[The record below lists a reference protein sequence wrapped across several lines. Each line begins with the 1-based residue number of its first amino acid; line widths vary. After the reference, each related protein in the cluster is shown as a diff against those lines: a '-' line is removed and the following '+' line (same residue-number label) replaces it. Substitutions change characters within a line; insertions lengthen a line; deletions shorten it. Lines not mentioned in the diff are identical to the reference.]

1 MSLCLR
7 VRPFSFRLVRIR
19 SSAMKDEILSEMRQK
34 MNKTAEAL
42 ERDFRRIR
50 TGRAS
55 TALLE
60 GIKVDC
66 YDTQMPLEQVASIA
80 VPESRLIS
88 IQPWD
93 LSIIGD
99 IEKAILKSELGLT
112 PANDGKIIRISIPP
126 LTEERR
132 KELARLAKKMAEENR
147 ISIRNLRREANE
159 MFKELKTEKEISEDE
174 FFKSQDDVQKITDE
188 FIKKID
194 EITSRKEKEII
205 EF

>member
-1 MSLCLR
+1 MR
-7 VRPFSFRLVRIR
+7 
-19 SSAMKDEILSEMRQK
+19 DEILSELREK
-34 MNKTAEAL
+34 MTNSGEAL
-42 ERDFRRIR
+42 KRDFKKIR

-66 YDTQMPLEQVASIA
+66 YETQMPLDQVASIS
-80 VPESRLIS
+80 VPESRLMI

-93 LSIIGD
+93 QSIIGN
-99 IEKAILKSELGLT
+99 IEKGILKSELGLT
-112 PANDGKIIRISIPP
+112 PMNDGKIIRISIPP

-132 KELARLAKKMAEENR
+132 KELAKLAKKMGEESK
-147 ISIRNLRREANE
+147 ISIRNHRREANE
-159 MFKELKTEKEISEDE
+159 MFKDLKNEKEISEDE
-174 FFKSQDDVQKITDE
+174 FHRSQDDVQKITDE

-194 EITSRKEKEII
+194 EITGQKEKEII